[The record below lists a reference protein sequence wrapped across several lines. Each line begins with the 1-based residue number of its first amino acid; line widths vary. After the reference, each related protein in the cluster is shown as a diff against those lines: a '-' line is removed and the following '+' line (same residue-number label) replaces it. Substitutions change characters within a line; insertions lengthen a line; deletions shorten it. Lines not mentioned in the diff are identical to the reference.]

1 MAESRESVSLASLP
15 AEEVTQIERGNR
27 ELEESVQEEFQRL
40 IALGTACRRRMEIWR
55 EDGGKEGEKVFVPRG
70 EWSDWVCGK
79 DVIGETLG
87 LLGEKSVHERDEGD
101 AHERVVKEGLMD
113 LSSKESSKEM
123 SKEISSKESSKE
135 SPKEI
140 SSKESSKEISPKEM
154 SKEISSKES
163 SKEIS
168 SKEMSK
174 ESSKESSKEISSKE
188 SSKESPKEI
197 SSKESSKEISPKEMS
212 KEISSKESSKEI
224 SSKEMS
230 KESSKESSKEISSKE
245 FLKDLPSKE
254 SPKEIS
260 SKDLSSIDVSLKD
273 VSPKD
278 IPLKEESTEMSRK
291 DPLKEESC
299 QDVSSID
306 QSYYLSID
314 QSNHS
319 PLSLP
324 ANSPTNNPD
333 SYETPDHD
341 PTQNPSRFLLRS
353 ALQLMHSCLEI
364 DPFSDKTQKDPFD
377 ANCCSHGRIDP
388 ICGFGGKKS
397 PIDCRTHFKTISEP
411 FLDAIQA
418 TTNRPFHAIPITEAI
433 CDECEKAYI
442 SFLQMIGETQT
453 PLNDLYSAIHDC
465 KEKPPFLDNSTVMIS
480 SHFLN
485 SLKLTLR
492 ARKRI
497 LTHPDHCT
505 PSLLHVAQT
514 ILNPTEFI
522 LCVVFP
528 VFLNR
533 RNIIF
538 ENRIFVEQTS
548 FGSLRTYGP
557 EFTPISPL
565 PLKSIGFHF
574 SLLLV

>member
-1 MAESRESVSLASLP
+1 
-15 AEEVTQIERGNR
+15 
-27 ELEESVQEEFQRL
+27 
-40 IALGTACRRRMEIWR
+40 
-55 EDGGKEGEKVFVPRG
+55 
-70 EWSDWVCGK
+70 
-79 DVIGETLG
+79 
-87 LLGEKSVHERDEGD
+87 
-101 AHERVVKEGLMD
+101 
-113 LSSKESSKEM
+113 
-123 SKEISSKESSKE
+123 
-135 SPKEI
+135 
-140 SSKESSKEISPKEM
+140 
-154 SKEISSKES
+154 
-163 SKEIS
+163 
-168 SKEMSK
+168 
-174 ESSKESSKEISSKE
+174 
-188 SSKESPKEI
+188 
-197 SSKESSKEISPKEMS
+197 
-212 KEISSKESSKEI
+212 
-224 SSKEMS
+224 
-230 KESSKESSKEISSKE
+230 
-245 FLKDLPSKE
+245 
-254 SPKEIS
+254 
-260 SKDLSSIDVSLKD
+260 
-273 VSPKD
+273 
-278 IPLKEESTEMSRK
+278 MSRK

-306 QSYYLSID
+306 QSNYLSID

-341 PTQNPSRFLLRS
+341 PTQNPSKFLLRS

-411 FLDAIQA
+411 FLDAIQT

>member
-55 EDGGKEGEKVFVPRG
+55 EDGGKEGEKVFVPRE

-113 LSSKESSKEM
+113 LSSN
-123 SKEISSKESSKE
+123 EISKDL
-135 SPKEI
+135 
-140 SSKESSKEISPKEM
+140 
-154 SKEISSKES
+154 SSKES

-168 SKEMSK
+168 SKEMS
-174 ESSKESSKEISSKE
+174 SKES
-188 SSKESPKEI
+188 
-197 SSKESSKEISPKEMS
+197 
-212 KEISSKESSKEI
+212 
-224 SSKEMS
+224 
-230 KESSKESSKEISSKE
+230 
-245 FLKDLPSKE
+245 LKDLPSKE

-306 QSYYLSID
+306 QSNYLSID

-341 PTQNPSRFLLRS
+341 PTQNPSKFLLRS

>member
-1 MAESRESVSLASLP
+1 M
-15 AEEVTQIERGNR
+15 
-27 ELEESVQEEFQRL
+27 QEEFQRL

-55 EDGGKEGEKVFVPRG
+55 EDGGKEGEKVFVPRE

-113 LSSKESSKEM
+113 LSSKEM
-123 SKEISSKESSKE
+123 SKDLSSKE
-135 SPKEI
+135 SPKEL
-140 SSKESSKEISPKEM
+140 
-154 SKEISSKES
+154 S

-168 SKEMSK
+168 SKEMS
-174 ESSKESSKEISSKE
+174 SKESSKEI
-188 SSKESPKEI
+188 
-197 SSKESSKEISPKEMS
+197 
-212 KEISSKESSKEI
+212 
-224 SSKEMS
+224 
-230 KESSKESSKEISSKE
+230 
-245 FLKDLPSKE
+245 
-254 SPKEIS
+254 
-260 SKDLSSIDVSLKD
+260 SSIDVSLKD

-306 QSYYLSID
+306 QSHYLSID

-341 PTQNPSRFLLRS
+341 PTQNPSKFLLRS

-565 PLKSIGFHF
+565 LLKSIGFHF

>member
-1 MAESRESVSLASLP
+1 MIRNRPLLLLHLPLPCLLHPFPPLLHHHHHHVSSAAPREVVAWPLTRPPFNPPTCACRRRFGLPTSFVRRDVAESRESVSLASLP

-55 EDGGKEGEKVFVPRG
+55 EDGGKEGEKVFVPRE

-113 LSSKESSKEM
+113 LSSKEM
-123 SKEISSKESSKE
+123 SKDL
-135 SPKEI
+135 
-140 SSKESSKEISPKEM
+140 SSKEI

-168 SKEMSK
+168 SKES
-174 ESSKESSKEISSKE
+174 
-188 SSKESPKEI
+188 
-197 SSKESSKEISPKEMS
+197 
-212 KEISSKESSKEI
+212 
-224 SSKEMS
+224 
-230 KESSKESSKEISSKE
+230 
-245 FLKDLPSKE
+245 LKDLPSKE

-306 QSYYLSID
+306 QSNNLSID

-341 PTQNPSRFLLRS
+341 PTQNPSKFLLRS

>member
-55 EDGGKEGEKVFVPRG
+55 EDGGKEGEKVFVPRE

-113 LSSKESSKEM
+113 LSSKEM
-123 SKEISSKESSKE
+123 SKDL
-135 SPKEI
+135 
-140 SSKESSKEISPKEM
+140 SSKEI

-168 SKEMSK
+168 SKES
-174 ESSKESSKEISSKE
+174 
-188 SSKESPKEI
+188 
-197 SSKESSKEISPKEMS
+197 
-212 KEISSKESSKEI
+212 
-224 SSKEMS
+224 
-230 KESSKESSKEISSKE
+230 
-245 FLKDLPSKE
+245 LKDLPSKE

-306 QSYYLSID
+306 QSNYLSID

-341 PTQNPSRFLLRS
+341 PTQNPSKFLLRS

-388 ICGFGGKKS
+388 ICGFGEKKS

-411 FLDAIQA
+411 FLDAIQT

>member
-55 EDGGKEGEKVFVPRG
+55 EDGGKEGEKVFVPRE

-113 LSSKESSKEM
+113 LSSKEM
-123 SKEISSKESSKE
+123 SKDLSSKESSKE

-140 SSKESSKEISPKEM
+140 
-154 SKEISSKES
+154 
-163 SKEIS
+163 
-168 SKEMSK
+168 
-174 ESSKESSKEISSKE
+174 SSKEISSKE

-197 SSKESSKEISPKEMS
+197 SSKESSKEI
-212 KEISSKESSKEI
+212 
-224 SSKEMS
+224 
-230 KESSKESSKEISSKE
+230 
-245 FLKDLPSKE
+245 
-254 SPKEIS
+254 
-260 SKDLSSIDVSLKD
+260 SSIDVSLKD

-306 QSYYLSID
+306 QSNYLSID

-319 PLSLP
+319 SLSLP

-341 PTQNPSRFLLRS
+341 PTQNPSKFLLRS

>member
-55 EDGGKEGEKVFVPRG
+55 EDGGKEGEKVFVPRE

-113 LSSKESSKEM
+113 LSSKEISKDL
-123 SKEISSKESSKE
+123 
-135 SPKEI
+135 
-140 SSKESSKEISPKEM
+140 
-154 SKEISSKES
+154 SSKES

-168 SKEMSK
+168 SKEMS
-174 ESSKESSKEISSKE
+174 
-188 SSKESPKEI
+188 
-197 SSKESSKEISPKEMS
+197 
-212 KEISSKESSKEI
+212 
-224 SSKEMS
+224 S
-230 KESSKESSKEISSKE
+230 KESSKESSKDLSSKE
-245 FLKDLPSKE
+245 SSKEMSSKEMSSKESSKEMSSKESLKDLPSKE

-306 QSYYLSID
+306 QSNYLSID

-341 PTQNPSRFLLRS
+341 PTQNPSKFLLRS

>member
-101 AHERVVKEGLMD
+101 AHERVAKEGLMD
-113 LSSKESSKEM
+113 LSSKEM
-123 SKEISSKESSKE
+123 SKDLS
-135 SPKEI
+135 
-140 SSKESSKEISPKEM
+140 

-168 SKEMSK
+168 SKEMSSK
-174 ESSKESSKEISSKE
+174 ESSKEISSKEISSKE
-188 SSKESPKEI
+188 SSKE
-197 SSKESSKEISPKEMS
+197 M
-212 KEISSKESSKEI
+212 
-224 SSKEMS
+224 
-230 KESSKESSKEISSKE
+230 
-245 FLKDLPSKE
+245 
-254 SPKEIS
+254 S

-278 IPLKEESTEMSRK
+278 IPLKEESTELSRK

-306 QSYYLSID
+306 QSHYLSID

-341 PTQNPSRFLLRS
+341 PTQNPSKFLLRS

-522 LCVVFP
+522 LCVVFFRFP
-528 VFLNR
+528 ESKEHHLRKQNLR
-533 RNIIF
+533 RTDFIWVSSDLWARIHSYFPTAIEIHRFPFFPPLSVVIILAV
-538 ENRIFVEQTS
+538 IFANESEREFHYQ
-548 FGSLRTYGP
+548 LRTRNEWTCSFP
-557 EFTPISPL
+557 AVQRNFL
-565 PLKSIGFHF
+565 PH
-574 SLLLV
+574 

>member
-113 LSSKESSKEM
+113 LSSKEM
-123 SKEISSKESSKE
+123 SKDL
-135 SPKEI
+135 
-140 SSKESSKEISPKEM
+140 
-154 SKEISSKES
+154 
-163 SKEIS
+163 
-168 SKEMSK
+168 
-174 ESSKESSKEISSKE
+174 SSKEISSKE
-188 SSKESPKEI
+188 S
-197 SSKESSKEISPKEMS
+197 
-212 KEISSKESSKEI
+212 
-224 SSKEMS
+224 
-230 KESSKESSKEISSKE
+230 
-245 FLKDLPSKE
+245 LKDLPSKE
-254 SPKEIS
+254 SPKEMS

-306 QSYYLSID
+306 QSHYLSID
-314 QSNHS
+314 QTNHS

-341 PTQNPSRFLLRS
+341 PTQNPSKFLLRS

-522 LCVVFP
+522 LCVVFS

>member
-40 IALGTACRRRMEIWR
+40 IALGTVCRRRMEIWR
-55 EDGGKEGEKVFVPRG
+55 EDGGKEGEKVFVPRE

-113 LSSKESSKEM
+113 LSSKEM
-123 SKEISSKESSKE
+123 SKDLSSKESSKE
-135 SPKEI
+135 M
-140 SSKESSKEISPKEM
+140 SSKESSKEM
-154 SKEISSKES
+154 SSKES
-163 SKEIS
+163 
-168 SKEMSK
+168 
-174 ESSKESSKEISSKE
+174 
-188 SSKESPKEI
+188 
-197 SSKESSKEISPKEMS
+197 
-212 KEISSKESSKEI
+212 
-224 SSKEMS
+224 
-230 KESSKESSKEISSKE
+230 
-245 FLKDLPSKE
+245 LKDLPSKE

-306 QSYYLSID
+306 QSNYLSID

-341 PTQNPSRFLLRS
+341 PTQNPSKFLLRS

-397 PIDCRTHFKTISEP
+397 PIDC
-411 FLDAIQA
+411 
-418 TTNRPFHAIPITEAI
+418 
-433 CDECEKAYI
+433 
-442 SFLQMIGETQT
+442 
-453 PLNDLYSAIHDC
+453 
-465 KEKPPFLDNSTVMIS
+465 
-480 SHFLN
+480 
-485 SLKLTLR
+485 
-492 ARKRI
+492 
-497 LTHPDHCT
+497 
-505 PSLLHVAQT
+505 
-514 ILNPTEFI
+514 
-522 LCVVFP
+522 
-528 VFLNR
+528 
-533 RNIIF
+533 
-538 ENRIFVEQTS
+538 
-548 FGSLRTYGP
+548 
-557 EFTPISPL
+557 
-565 PLKSIGFHF
+565 
-574 SLLLV
+574 

>member
-1 MAESRESVSLASLP
+1 MIRNRPLLLLHLPLPCLLHPFPPLLHHHHHHHVSSAAPREVVAWPLTRPPFNPPTCACKRRFGLPTSFVRRDVAESRESVSLASLP

-40 IALGTACRRRMEIWR
+40 IALGTVCRRRMEIWR
-55 EDGGKEGEKVFVPRG
+55 EDGGKEGEKVFVPRE

-113 LSSKESSKEM
+113 LSSKEM
-123 SKEISSKESSKE
+123 SKDLSSKESSKE
-135 SPKEI
+135 M
-140 SSKESSKEISPKEM
+140 SSKESSKEM
-154 SKEISSKES
+154 SSKES
-163 SKEIS
+163 
-168 SKEMSK
+168 
-174 ESSKESSKEISSKE
+174 
-188 SSKESPKEI
+188 
-197 SSKESSKEISPKEMS
+197 
-212 KEISSKESSKEI
+212 
-224 SSKEMS
+224 
-230 KESSKESSKEISSKE
+230 
-245 FLKDLPSKE
+245 LKDLPSKE

-306 QSYYLSID
+306 QSNYLSID

-341 PTQNPSRFLLRS
+341 PTQNPSKFLLRS

-397 PIDCRTHFKTISEP
+397 PI
-411 FLDAIQA
+411 
-418 TTNRPFHAIPITEAI
+418 
-433 CDECEKAYI
+433 EC
-442 SFLQMIGETQT
+442 
-453 PLNDLYSAIHDC
+453 
-465 KEKPPFLDNSTVMIS
+465 
-480 SHFLN
+480 
-485 SLKLTLR
+485 
-492 ARKRI
+492 
-497 LTHPDHCT
+497 
-505 PSLLHVAQT
+505 
-514 ILNPTEFI
+514 
-522 LCVVFP
+522 
-528 VFLNR
+528 
-533 RNIIF
+533 
-538 ENRIFVEQTS
+538 
-548 FGSLRTYGP
+548 
-557 EFTPISPL
+557 
-565 PLKSIGFHF
+565 
-574 SLLLV
+574 